1 MSDTPLLLAIHEL
14 NKWLDEQKELKSNLS
29 ERDESDMLDREIEVL
44 TGAITICRKFT
55 KHDKPTESEVQ

>member
-29 ERDESDMLDREIEVL
+29 ERDESDMLDREIKVL

-55 KHDKPTESEVQ
+55 NHDKPTESEVQ

>member
-14 NKWLDEQKELKSNLS
+14 NKWLGELQELKSNLS

-44 TGAITICRKFT
+44 NGSITICRKHT
-55 KHDKPTESEVQ
+55 NHDKPTESESA

>member
-14 NKWLDEQKELKSNLS
+14 NQWLDELKELKSNLQ

-55 KHDKPTESEVQ
+55 NHDKPTESEVQ

>member
-14 NKWLDEQKELKSNLS
+14 NKWLDEQKDLKSNLS

-55 KHDKPTESEVQ
+55 SHDKPIENEVQ